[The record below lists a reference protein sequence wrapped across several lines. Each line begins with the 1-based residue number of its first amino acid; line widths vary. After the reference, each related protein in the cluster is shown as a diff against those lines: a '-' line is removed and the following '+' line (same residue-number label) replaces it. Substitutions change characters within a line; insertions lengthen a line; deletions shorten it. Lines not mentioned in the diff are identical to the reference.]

1 MGFFDKLRR
10 KDETRMVTEEFLA
23 AVLGGEE
30 ITEEKAMQIPAV
42 ASCIE
47 YISNKVALAPVELF
61 KRNTD
66 GMDPIRDYRV
76 RLLNDEPSEFFDGI
90 LFRKMLVKDYLLH
103 GVCYAY
109 KKMQGN
115 QIEELVYIP
124 QSKIQKTW
132 SENALNRSVRYWIE
146 GEEIPEYMLFRML
159 RHSEDGVN
167 GKGILSANK
176 EELAVAYAQIKFT
189 KEFLDRGGRKAGYL
203 TVEDKISTEA
213 LKDLKKRWPSVYN
226 GEAGATM
233 AINAGAKFNE
243 LSGSPQ
249 EMQIAESR
257 KFDADRV
264 CNLFGLSSAVLD
276 GTATEEQNVNIF
288 ETAVLPVI
296 RALEKGCNKYLLLER
311 EKGDLLFSFDV
322 DTALMGTMEKRFKVY
337 KIGKEGGWM
346 QVDEIREKE
355 NMKKLGLN
363 FITMGLQDV
372 LYDPDT
378 KEIFIPNMAAR
389 MKAVKGGGVKIDED

>member
-1 MGFFDKLRR
+1 MGFFDRFRR

-23 AVLGGEE
+23 AVLGDEE

-76 RLLNDEPSEFFDGI
+76 QLLNDEPSEFFDGI

-132 SENALNRSVRYWIE
+132 SEDALNRSVRYWIE

-167 GKGILSANK
+167 GKGLLSANR

>member
-61 KRNTD
+61 KRNAD

-132 SENALNRSVRYWIE
+132 SENALNRSVRYWID
-146 GEEIPEYMLFRML
+146 GTEIPEYMLFRML